1 MTAITRGEFVN
12 LISLIFSAYT
22 DYYLEEVRPLL
33 EDRLG
38 PVDYVSAELPFGVFT
53 SFYDSEMGP
62 GLTARLVSFR
72 RLFHP
77 SELPEIKLLTRGI
90 EDAMRVSGDRKV
102 NIDPGYVHHTQFV
115 LASTKHWANR
125 MYVGRGIF
133 AEITLMFVNGAFR
146 PFEHTYPNYKSKE
159 YIDELTRIRNI
170 YLEKRKEKLR

>member
-90 EDAMRVSGDRKV
+90 EDAMRV
-102 NIDPGYVHHTQFV
+102 

-170 YLEKRKEKLR
+170 YLEKRKERLR